1 MLDFIIVEDNQD
13 ILSKIKN
20 AIISA
25 TMDSKS
31 DINIHTFTSYED
43 ELSSLINNQTIN
55 KIYILDIELP
65 GDKSGIDIAHEIREK
80 DISSNIIVITS
91 HDGLFETVYRNLF
104 NVSDFIEKI
113 PGFEEKLIEDIKT
126 IQTKGFDTECFIY
139 HNRDID
145 LQLSYRNIL
154 YIYRETNDRKI
165 YIITDTNQFALSIS
179 LADAHKLLDK
189 RFIQVHRACIVNK
202 NRVTNYCWSKNY
214 FVLDNGEKVDL
225 LSKKYR
231 GNVDNG

>member
-1 MLDFIIVEDNQD
+1 MLDFIVVEDNQE
-13 ILSKIKN
+13 IISKMRS

-31 DINIHTFTSYED
+31 DINIHVFTSYND
-43 ELSSLINNQTIN
+43 ELCSLINNQTIN

-65 GDKSGIDIAHEIREK
+65 GSKSGIDIAYQIRES
-80 DISSNIIVITS
+80 DINSNIIIVTS

-113 PGFEEKLIEDIKT
+113 SGFDRKLVKDIK
-126 IQTKGFDTECFIY
+126 IILTKGFDKGCFLY

-145 LQLSYRNIL
+145 LQLSYKNIL
-154 YIYRETNDRKI
+154 YIYRDTNDRKI
-165 YIITDTNQFALSIS
+165 YIVTDTNKFSLSINLIDA
-179 LADAHKLLDK
+179 LALLDN

-202 NRVTNYCWSKNY
+202 TRVSNYCWSKNY

-231 GNVDNG
+231 GNIDNE

>member
-1 MLDFIIVEDNQD
+1 MLDVVIVEDNKD
-13 ILSKIKN
+13 ALYKIKN

-31 DINIHTFTSYED
+31 DINIHYFSVYDD
-43 ELSSLINNQTIN
+43 ELDSIINNQTLN
-55 KIYILDIELP
+55 KVYILDIELP
-65 GDKSGIDIAHEIREK
+65 GDKSGIDIAYQIREN

-113 PGFEEKLIEDIKT
+113 PGFDKKLIEDIK
-126 IQTKGFDTECFIY
+126 IILTKGFDTECFIY

-145 LQLSYRNIL
+145 LQLSFKNIL
-154 YIYRETNDRKI
+154 YIYRDTNERKI
-165 YIITDTNQFALSIS
+165 YIVTDTNQFALS
-179 LADAHKLLDK
+179 LNLVDALKLLDK
-189 RFIQVHRACIVNK
+189 RFAQVHRACIVNK
-202 NRVTNYCWSKNY
+202 GRVSNYCWSKNY
-214 FVLDNGEKVDL
+214 FVLDNGNKVDL

-231 GNVDNG
+231 GNIENE